1 MMKKNILC
9 LLLLIA
15 GVVLLSGCSGGNQA
29 PSSPAASTLDV
40 NTVFSKLSDLNKVE
54 NPRVVDEFSLTND
67 FNLKADQIAEY
78 KGELGNTMSVGG
90 VNLVVKAKD
99 GSASEVK
106 STLEAYL
113 AAQVEFYGKY
123 AEFGDVQA
131 LLKKG
136 VVQTSGNVVVLAAAG
151 TNMSSLDIAGTIKDV
166 LK

>member
-1 MMKKNILC
+1 MKKYTLWI
-9 LLLLIA
+9 LLLVA
-15 GVVLLSGCSGGNQA
+15 GVVLLAGCSGGNQSA
-29 PSSPAASTLDV
+29 SSPKPTALDV
-40 NTVFSKLSDLNKVE
+40 TGVYSKLSELNKVE
-54 NPRVVDEFSLTND
+54 NPREVDDFSITND

-78 KGELGNTMSVGG
+78 KGALGNTMSIGG

-99 GSASEVK
+99 GSESEVK
-106 STLEAYL
+106 SALEAYL

-136 VVQTSGNVVVLAAAG
+136 VVQSSGNVIVLAAAG
-151 TNMSSLDIAGTIKDV
+151 TNMSDLDIASTVKDV